1 LKRRRRKRR
10 KMKIKNPKKNNVWLP
25 NKTIHNYLV
34 DMIIPTMNENNRL
47 PRTLLALSRQTLY
60 QKGFLRI
67 IIADYDPTGAQSE
80 STKEVVYGL
89 NLPNISVVNV
99 DQPGIG
105 YARNAGAYAGRSP
118 YIVTFDADSTLNTVN
133 ALEMLL
139 APLIQQNSSVLLTHG
154 DVTYGP
160 GRLDPSGIETLT
172 AMIVTSAS
180 RTLPIATNTAMYPR
194 DKFMQIGGYRN
205 VNPED
210 WDFIFRFCV
219 TFGVLCKM
227 YVKGVIT
234 IMSDRRAVQFAN
246 LGAGIFDY
254 TKNFR

>member
-1 LKRRRRKRR
+1 
-10 KMKIKNPKKNNVWLP
+10 MV
-25 NKTIHNYLV
+25 
-34 DMIIPTMNENNRL
+34 IPTLNENDRL
-47 PRTLLALSRQTLY
+47 PRTLSLLSRQTLY

-67 IIADYDPTGAQSE
+67 FIADYDPSGNNSNSTIKVVQSL
-80 STKEVVYGL
+80 K
-89 NLPNISVVNV
+89 LPHISVVNV

-118 YIVTFDADSTLNTVN
+118 YIVTFDADSTLNTTN

-139 APLIQQNSSVLLTHG
+139 APLIQQNSPILLTHG

-160 GRLDPSGIETLT
+160 GRLDPSGIETLA

-205 VNPED
+205 INPED
-210 WDFIFRFCV
+210 WDFIFRFC
-219 TFGVLCKM
+219 TAFGLLCKM

-246 LGAGIFDY
+246 LGTGIFDY
-254 TKNFR
+254 TKSFR